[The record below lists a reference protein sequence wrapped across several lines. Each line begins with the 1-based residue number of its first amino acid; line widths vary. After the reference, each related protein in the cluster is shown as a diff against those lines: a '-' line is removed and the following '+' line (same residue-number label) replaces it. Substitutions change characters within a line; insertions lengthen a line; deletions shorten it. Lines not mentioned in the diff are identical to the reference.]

1 MYRKPAGIER
11 LYIDFDCFFA
21 SVEQQLNPGLQNRP
35 VAVLPFMS
43 GASCVIAASRE
54 LRRYGVATGMRV
66 RQARRLCPRIIFVP
80 ARHDV
85 YVRLHHRIYQVI
97 EDCVHIDQACSID
110 EVVCTLAANEQRR
123 APQLARQIKTR
134 LAQRIGPCVTCSI
147 GFAPNQLLA
156 KTAAEADKPDGMAIW
171 QPQQIND
178 RLLALALRDL
188 PGIGE
193 GMARRLQT
201 AGINDTQALLALPPE
216 RMRRLWGSIEGERFW
231 HSLHGYAVDPAP
243 TTRRM
248 FGHSRILTPANRGPG
263 KARLCARLLTVKAAR
278 RLRRAGFLARR
289 LTLSIRVERR
299 GKWSV
304 ETGFVAAADDHT
316 FLEALSGLWLRA
328 LAAER
333 RDTGQAAPRIKQ
345 VSVSLSR
352 LTSAKARRP
361 DLFGLAEPAR
371 AEQRR
376 RQALAETMDEIV
388 RRYGPKAASLGVWE
402 EPPGG
407 YAGAKIAFGRI
418 PSLADF

>member
-1 MYRKPAGIER
+1 MYRKPAGIEC

-21 SVEQQLNPGLQNRP
+21 SVEQQLNPDLRDKP

-54 LRRYGVATGMRV
+54 LRRYGVVTGMRV
-66 RQARRLCPRIIFVP
+66 KQARQLCPRVIFVP

-85 YVRLHHRIYQVI
+85 YVRLHHQIYRVI
-97 EDCVHIDQACSID
+97 EACVHIDKACSID
-110 EVVCTLAANEQRR
+110 EVVCTLAANEQRQ
-123 APQLARQIKTR
+123 AAQLARRIKTR
-134 LAQRIGPCVTCSI
+134 LARIIGPRITCSM

-156 KTAAEADKPDGMAIW
+156 KAAAEVDKPDGMVIW
-171 QPQQIND
+171 RPHQLNEK
-178 RLLALALRDL
+178 LLALELRAL

-193 GMARRLQT
+193 GMAGRLKK
-201 AGINDTQALLALPPE
+201 AGIHDMRTLLALPPE
-216 RMRRLWGSIEGERFW
+216 HLRRLWGSIEGERFW
-231 HSLHGYAVDPAP
+231 HSLRGYAVDPVI

-248 FGHSRILTPANRGPG
+248 FGHSRILTPENRGPG

-278 RLRRAGFLARR
+278 RLRRAGALARR
-289 LTLSIRVERR
+289 LALSIRVERR
-299 GKWSV
+299 GKWSA
-304 ETGFVAAADDHT
+304 EARFAAAADDHT
-316 FLEALSGLWLRA
+316 FLEALSGLWLAA
-328 LAAER
+328 LAAQR

-345 VSVSLSR
+345 VSVSLSG
-352 LTSAKARRP
+352 LTTAEALQA
-361 DLFGLAEPAR
+361 DLFGLQESAG

-376 RQALAETMDEIV
+376 RRALAETMDKIV
-388 RRYGPKAASLGVWE
+388 RRYGPKAASLGIWE